1 MWEHAFRES
10 LVRVLFPLDPQ
21 ADQRIPGGKKYELK
35 SRGGREAFIAD
46 DTMAHGTVLAA
57 ISKSPF
63 RVDEFARNGRWN
75 SQALSDQQVR
85 GDPESGLL
93 RLVQQMKP
101 SGEPFV
107 YDVATYVVAEQ
118 YSRSLYPY
126 PYDGPGWWG
135 NDPWW
140 GYGRRIGVGLW
151 YRPCHY

>member
-1 MWEHAFRES
+1 
-10 LVRVLFPLDPQ
+10 
-21 ADQRIPGGKKYELK
+21 
-35 SRGGREAFIAD
+35 
-46 DTMAHGTVLAA
+46 MAHGTVLAA
-57 ISKSPF
+57 ISTSPF

-85 GDPESGLL
+85 GDPEAGLL
-93 RLVQQMKP
+93 KLVQRMKP
-101 SGEPFV
+101 AGEPFV
-107 YDVATYVVAEQ
+107 YNVATYLVGEQ
-118 YSRSLYPY
+118 YSRNFYPY